1 MTLRNV
7 AVVGLAVV
15 VLWGGWSRPRA
26 QGGTPSSVTKEQ
38 FERWMTELSNWGRW
52 GDDDERGALHLITPE
67 KVREAAALVRTGET
81 VSLSQQL
88 RRRAAEAVPGPRP
101 VNTGGAL
108 TNVFRKQGGALFERQ
123 EIEYHGGAISHFD
136 ALCHVSY
143 EGQIYNG
150 YDFDEVV
157 TDEGCSRSSVLTAQG
172 GIVTRG
178 LLLDLPET
186 RVTPEVMAAWE
197 AQTGLTVSSGD
208 VLLLRTQREGSGL
221 AGFMT
226 HGYGPSLIPF
236 LKERDVAM
244 IGADIPQEGGAIEG
258 VFIPIHTWTLVSAGM
273 NLLDNLDLHAVAET
287 AARLNR
293 YEFMLVVEPLKVENG
308 AGSAVN
314 AVAIF

>member
-7 AVVGLAVV
+7 LVV
-15 VLWGGWSRPRA
+15 VVAGMLLWGGSIRPQA

-38 FERWMTELSNWGRW
+38 FGRWMTELSNWGRW
-52 GDDDERGALHLITPE
+52 GDDDERGTLNLITPE
-67 KVREAAALVRTGET
+67 KALQAAALVQTGT
-81 VSLSQQL
+81 SVSLSQQL
-88 RRRAAEAVPGPRP
+88 GRRAAEEVPGPRP
-101 VNTGGAL
+101 VNVGGAL
-108 TNVFRKQGGALFERQ
+108 TNVFLKQGGALYERQ

-150 YDFDEVV
+150 FDFDEVV
-157 TDEGCSRSSVLTAQG
+157 TEDGCSRSSVMTAKD
-172 GIVTRG
+172 GIITRG

-186 RVTPEVMAAWE
+186 RVTPEVIADWE

-208 VLLLRTQREGSGL
+208 VLLLRTRREDSGL
-221 AGFMT
+221 GGFMR

-244 IGADIPQEGGAIEG
+244 IGADTPQEGGAIEG
-258 VFIPIHTWTLVSAGM
+258 VFIPIHTWALVSAGM
-273 NLLDNLDLHAVAET
+273 NLLDNLDLHAVADV
-287 AARLNR
+287 AAEHDRW
-293 YEFMLVVEPLKVENG
+293 EFMLVVEPLKVENG
-308 AGSAVN
+308 GGSAVN